1 MGNRPSAKF
10 CFDFENAD
18 AMRGFAFAD
27 IVRVLRPLRP
37 AVGVYIGA
45 IYELVIDY
53 EDVFPLTSEEQH
65 TVDIIAEGA
74 FLAGASSTANGIE
87 RCRVGP
93 QRITP
98 AGHDMPIVTHWN
110 RDRIEAVRHYGGK
123 SETIRWSGTCKLCSQ
138 RARDQCKGTDADT
151 ALEN

>member
-1 MGNRPSAKF
+1 
-10 CFDFENAD
+10 
-18 AMRGFAFAD
+18 MRGFALAD

-87 RCRVGP
+87 DAASDHSRSP
-93 QRITP
+93 QR
-98 AGHDMPIVTHWN
+98 G
-110 RDRIEAVRHYGGK
+110 
-123 SETIRWSGTCKLCSQ
+123 TICQL
-138 RARDQCKGTDADT
+138 
-151 ALEN
+151 